1 MIADTNAVSDFL
13 AGDPKVRSVLRRS
26 FELRLPVIVLGE
38 YLFGI
43 KSSRERRRLLSELR
57 EFVRDCTVLLID
69 EETAEHYADIR
80 EELRGAG
87 TPIPEADLWIAAL
100 ARQHDP
106 EIASKDAHF
115 DLVDGIRRIGW

>member
-43 KSSRERRRLLSELR
+43 KSSRERRRLLTELR

-80 EELRGAG
+80 EELRSAG
-87 TPIPEADLWIAAL
+87 TPIPEADLWISAL

-106 EIASKDAHF
+106 DIASKDAHF

>member
-13 AGDPKVRSVLRRS
+13 AGDPMVRSVLRRA
-26 FELRLPVIVLGE
+26 FELRLPVVVLGE
-38 YLFGI
+38 YRFGI
-43 KSSRERRRLLSELR
+43 KNSRERRRLLTELR

-80 EELRGAG
+80 EELRRAG
-87 TPIPEADLWIAAL
+87 TPIPEADLWIASL

-106 EIASKDAHF
+106 DIASKDAHF